1 MNNLKKTW
9 TYFKLRNSMDSLSSA
24 EILHIID
31 QKEQGPSIRSRM
43 LLDMLVALFLL
54 FLTQSS

>member
-1 MNNLKKTW
+1 
-9 TYFKLRNSMDSLSSA
+9 MDSLSSA
-24 EILHIID
+24 EILDIID
-31 QKEQGPSIRSRM
+31 QKEQGTSIRHRM